1 LIVAPL
7 PYVADLTQSDQYG
20 CVHWQPEEPP
30 FGGNDETLEEQR
42 KQMLQLHSYE
52 GMTGADREEV
62 CKLMEVTYYHQR
74 QDINAVSHSSLCSL
88 KSSWPYLFCL
98 KVFSTHFQLLTDIT
112 LLTGIMEGFQAKG
125 KRILKF
131 FEEKPTNN
139 EVCAIVVA
147 ATAADIQR
155 TAALPDSPRLIIQ
168 GDKMNPEKWM
178 QSVEGKLV
186 LGSSSDTFFEDLA
199 ALFAIYYTF
208 NLEYQEGAAS
218 TMEFIQR

>member
-1 LIVAPL
+1 
-7 PYVADLTQSDQYG
+7 
-20 CVHWQPEEPP
+20 
-30 FGGNDETLEEQR
+30 
-42 KQMLQLHSYE
+42 
-52 GMTGADREEV
+52 
-62 CKLMEVTYYHQR
+62 
-74 QDINAVSHSSLCSL
+74 
-88 KSSWPYLFCL
+88 
-98 KVFSTHFQLLTDIT
+98 VFSTHFQLLTDIP
-112 LLTGIMEGFQAKG
+112 LLTGILEGFQAKG

-139 EVCAIVVA
+139 EVA

-155 TAALPDSPRLIIQ
+155 TAVLPDLPRLIIQ

-186 LGSSSDTFFEDLA
+186 LGSSSDTFFEGLA
-199 ALFAIYYTF
+199 ALFAIYYTL